1 MTRFLAL
8 AGAAIAVMLA
18 AACSTFAP
26 GDPDLINDRLRP
38 GQGLLS
44 GAGGEF
50 VLYPAKQDPPKPKTD

>member
-1 MTRFLAL
+1 
-8 AGAAIAVMLA
+8 MLA